1 MVGVSPLR
9 WLLLHPL
16 LLGTLAG
23 FALGD
28 AAIGFIAAV
37 ALAPVLSESDE
48 PEVMAGATLAA
59 VHAALGLSAARGA
72 GGVLV
77 ESWIGALMGLGG
89 ATLALLIVRGT
100 ALVGWVRRVVG
111 FLAAAALTW
120 ALAHGVHWPEVM
132 WGAAPWLAG
141 GAFVFGLGRL
151 AALPVPSR
159 ATVTLLALL
168 AGNYVGQGA
177 TLVLGLG
184 LLLPRRQK
192 PTALP
197 LQVGWVA
204 VVLIA
209 ASVLAWI
216 PYQLP
221 SWDQPAIQLGARRVP
236 LLIPRWALLAP
247 LLALGWTAGRL
258 RGPVT
263 DASNR

>member
-1 MVGVSPLR
+1 MFGVGPLR

-37 ALAPVLSESDE
+37 ALTPVLSESDE

-59 VHAALGLSAARGA
+59 VPAALGLSAARGA
-72 GGVLV
+72 GGILV
-77 ESWIGALMGLGG
+77 ESWVGALMGLGG
-89 ATLALLIVRGT
+89 AGLALLLVRGT
-100 ALVGWVRRVVG
+100 ALAGWARRVIG
-111 FLAAAALTW
+111 FLVAAVLTW
-120 ALAHGVHWPEVM
+120 VLAHVVHWPEAL

-159 ATVTLLALL
+159 AVVTVVALL

-177 TLVLGLG
+177 VLVLGLG
-184 LLLPRRQK
+184 LLLPRTLK
-192 PTALP
+192 PTPLP
-197 LQVGWVA
+197 VQVGWVA

-221 SWDQPAIQLGARRVP
+221 SWDQPAIQLGERRVP
-236 LLIPRWALLAP
+236 VLVPRWALLAP
-247 LLALGWTAGRL
+247 LLALGWTVGRL
-258 RGPVT
+258 RGPL
-263 DASNR
+263 RE